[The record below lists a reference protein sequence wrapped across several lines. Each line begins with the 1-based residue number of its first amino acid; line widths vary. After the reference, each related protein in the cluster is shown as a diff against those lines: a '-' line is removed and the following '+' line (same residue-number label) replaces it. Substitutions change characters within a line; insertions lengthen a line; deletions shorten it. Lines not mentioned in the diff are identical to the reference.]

1 MAFNYFYTIV
11 ILVSVLLFLNIVN
24 RILFMRFVNSLP
36 SSTSGLQFN
45 DILNAQKFEKLI
57 QKLDPVLKKKATNTR
72 TWLIRIIVSMF
83 VVILLLIF
91 VGVLLFVGSW

>member
-24 RILFMRFVNSLP
+24 RILFMRIVNSLH

-45 DILNAQKFEKLI
+45 DILDDKKFEKFI
-57 QKLDPVLKKKATNTR
+57 QKLDTVLKKKATNTR

>member
-45 DILNAQKFEKLI
+45 DILDAQKFEKFI
-57 QKLDPVLKKKATNTR
+57 QPNN
-72 TWLIRIIVSMF
+72 
-83 VVILLLIF
+83 
-91 VGVLLFVGSW
+91 